1 MVCFLVNLNR
11 RRVESKPEHCRARL
25 TWVLPTLWRAPRQ
38 PLVSHRLIH
47 TGLASRASGCGAFG
61 DLSGLVV
68 VELWVVCFWG
78 QLSNSF
84 QLRNSAPPPPGVAE
98 LRSWLAVGAFGD
110 LSGLVVAELWVVC
123 FLGKLNRRRVESK
136 PEHCRARLTWV
147 LPTLWRAPRQPLVSH
162 RLIQTGLA
170 SRASGPGAFG
180 DLSRLGGSRTVGG
193 VFLGKLSNSFQLRN
207 TGGGVAELRSWLA
220 VGHVA
225 TRLVGLSCLGRQL
238 SNSFQ
243 LRNTGGGVLRSCGVA
258 ELAGGPLF
266 FR

>member
-1 MVCFLVNLNR
+1 MVRPGQALVLM
-11 RRVESKPEHCRARL
+11 SRL

-38 PLVSHRLIH
+38 PPVSHRLIH

-84 QLRNSAPPPPGVAE
+84 QLRNSATPPRG

-110 LSGLVVAELWVVC
+110 LTGLAVAELWVVC

-136 PEHCRARLTWV
+136 PEHYRARLTWV

-170 SRASGPGAFG
+170 SRASGSGAFG
-180 DLSRLGGSRTVGG
+180 DLSG
-193 VFLGKLSNSFQLRN
+193 
-207 TGGGVAELRSWLA
+207 LA
-220 VGHVA
+220 VV
-225 TRLVGLSCLGRQL
+225 
-238 SNSFQ
+238 
-243 LRNTGGGVLRSCGVA
+243 
-258 ELAGGPLF
+258 ELWVVCF
-266 FR
+266 WVNF